1 MHVSAPLS
9 YQAYPRARPTEY
21 DSLVCM
27 DALGNDIGEGGAVA
41 LVEGLKGMHDLK
53 ELNLWGEFSMYG
65 IARSLVYDGWIQ
77 GNVVLLREV

>member
-1 MHVSAPLS
+1 MHVSPPLS
-9 YQAYPRARPTEY
+9 YQAYARARTTEY

-27 DALGNDIGEGGAVA
+27 DALDNNIGEGGAVA
-41 LVEGLKGMHDLK
+41 LVEGLKGMPKLEELDLA
-53 ELNLWGEFSMYG
+53 GEFSMYG